1 MKRLTALIIAGV
13 LVTTSILGGCG
24 KKNVDKNNLTP
35 NMPDNSSVEEHVTP
49 NRIGSPEELVSNLEF
64 NAEFEAK
71 LAEVIEKKD
80 LDNEIL
86 INISGVP
93 VSAAFVRYAVLA
105 CNQSYQ
111 GSTEENIE
119 QIKAQEID
127 SYFRVNSYL
136 VNKAI
141 EMGLTV
147 SEDEFT
153 ENFTDMYAQ
162 FKQYYG
168 DDVDS
173 VIEMYTYQTPYA
185 YFLTS
190 FYNLLY
196 SKIYEER
203 ISDEEFAA
211 SVREATLTDML
222 ESETE
227 YVRAKH
233 ILICFP
239 EEGEGENGEV
249 TEEQKLETLNR
260 AREVLAL
267 VESGEDFDALVKE
280 HGEDPGM
287 ESYPGGY
294 YFTTG
299 KMVEQFEETA
309 FALKEGDISGLVET
323 NYGYHIIQRLPL
335 DDDAI
340 LATDEYMSK
349 SYEMFAEELDTLS
362 KDYEFVYSENYESR
376 YADFLA
382 EYEEMANP
390 TVEEET
396 TMEETFTV
404 DYDQENQAEVEAENE
419 ADAEVQAE

>member
-24 KKNVDKNNLTP
+24 KKGVTENNQTP
-35 NMPDNSSVEEHVTP
+35 SDSSSVEENSTP
-49 NRIGSPEELVSNLEF
+49 HRIGSPEELLSNSEF

-71 LAEVIEKKD
+71 LAEIIEKKD

-105 CNQSYQ
+105 CNQAYE
-111 GSTEENIE
+111 GSTEENVE
-119 QIKAQEID
+119 QLKAEEID
-127 SYFRVNSYL
+127 TFFRVNAYI

-147 SEDEFT
+147 SEEEFT

-162 FKQYYG
+162 FKEYYKE
-168 DDVDS
+168 DVDS
-173 VIEMYTYQTPYA
+173 VIETYTYQTPYA

-196 SKIYEER
+196 SKIYEEY
-203 ISDEEFAA
+203 SADEEFAA
-211 SVREATLTDML
+211 SVREATLNDML

-249 TEEQKLETLNR
+249 TEEQKINTLNK

-267 VESGEDFDALVKE
+267 VESGEDFDTLIKE
-280 HGEDPGM
+280 YGEDPGM
-287 ESYPGGY
+287 EHYTGGY

-299 KMVEQFEETA
+299 KMVEPFEETA
-309 FALKEGDISGLVET
+309 FALEEGAVSGLVET

-349 SYEMFAEELDTLS
+349 SYEMFAEELDVLS
-362 KDYEFVYSENYESR
+362 KDYEFVYSENYEAR
-376 YADFLA
+376 YADFLE
-382 EYEEMANP
+382 EYEKMMNP
-390 TVEEET
+390 TVEEEVT
-396 TMEETFTV
+396 EEH
-404 DYDQENQAEVEAENE
+404 DHENEAQAEVEAEAE
-419 ADAEVQAE
+419 ADTETEAE